1 MLDYAHL
8 VAGLAGG
15 FISTAAVH
23 PLDLL
28 KIRCAVNE
36 GNLKVRPEF
45 KSYAHVARSILS
57 ERSIFGLYQ
66 GITPNLAG
74 STISWGVYFLLYN
87 YFKDLI
93 RASLNL
99 DTLHARH
106 NLSAGLLAGNITL
119 LITNPI
125 WVAKTRLCLQYES
138 QPASYGGFIDVLRKT
153 FLTEGIRGL
162 YKGFLPGVIG
172 TSHGA
177 LQFMAYEE
185 LKTNFGTSEPRV
197 SEHLSFA
204 ALSKIFA
211 VCSTY
216 PYQVVRAR
224 LQDQHANY
232 AGVFDVVRKTWRRE
246 GILGFYKGLLPSMLR
261 VTPAT
266 CVTFVVYEKVSHFLI
281 QARGVQ

>member
-1 MLDYAHL
+1 MN
-8 VAGLAGG
+8 
-15 FISTAAVH
+15 IS
-23 PLDLL
+23 
-28 KIRCAVNE
+28 
-36 GNLKVRPEF
+36 
-45 KSYAHVARSILS
+45 
-57 ERSIFGLYQ
+57 
-66 GITPNLAG
+66 
-74 STISWGVYFLLYN
+74 
-87 YFKDLI
+87 
-93 RASLNL
+93 
-99 DTLHARH
+99 
-106 NLSAGLLAGNITL
+106 GNITL
-119 LITNPI
+119 LLTNPI

-162 YKGFLPGVIG
+162 YKGFLPGIIG

-185 LKTNFGTSEPRV
+185 LKATFGASEPVGIFSIKLLNLSGFYFSFFLQRV
-197 SEHLSFA
+197 VEHLCFA
-204 ALSKIFA
+204 ALSKVFA

-232 AGVFDVVRKTWRRE
+232 AGIFDVVKKTWRRE
-246 GILGFYKGLLPSMLR
+246 GMLGFYKGLLPSILR

-281 QARGVQ
+281 QARSVQ